1 MSPRGTRSPRRAAPT
16 PNKPPLYPPGLGFT
30 PEANKIPAHIAPTPT
45 PTRSGALPCIAYV
58 VLYHVAFIG
67 ALLLWHSSK
76 HGFNPTQAFLAV
88 FCVINAWIA
97 VCELALLF
105 YPGLIQQQH
114 ADYTA
119 KYGVGVLPPV
129 FLFERV
135 HFTELLSLKYWAF
148 MWSQYAALDPSYA
161 DTTSFGYCVD
171 VGNGVTTLLPTII
184 FAIGMTRHVLEARVL
199 GMLGIVKFWQEMYGT
214 YVYFFQYF
222 NNRRFER
229 APRAHMWGIVV
240 PANGIWILFP
250 AVGMWACSR
259 LILEGSFT
267 VFGWPEIQ
275 LPLAAQKFL
284 SGSELYLAAQKIV
297 DSWAPPWAPSFLER
311 LPKPTSAP

>member
-1 MSPRGTRSPRRAAPT
+1 MPPRATRSPRRAAPT

-275 LPLAAQKFL
+275 PEIQLP
-284 SGSELYLAAQKIV
+284 SAAQKILSFF
-297 DSWAPPWAPSFLER
+297 DTWAPSFVER